1 MSRVGHRMSLRYQPH
16 RRSPFDSKRSSAD
29 RGQAPVHRGEIGE
42 RLVEV
47 ERGHLPQGSRTR

>member
-16 RRSPFDSKRSSAD
+16 RRSPFDSERSSAD
-29 RGQAPVHRGEIGE
+29 HGQAPVHRGEIGE

-47 ERGHLPQGSRTR
+47 ER